1 MKRILVSLFGH
12 HFVFQ
17 LADWRMTWFPNK
29 LQKKIKQNE
38 AEAFRRRK
46 LFYSSFIRKDDLC
59 FDVGANIG
67 NRIRPLLAIGSK
79 VVAVEPQKN
88 CYRFLQYKFG
98 NKIKIVTKG
107 LGEGGGIK
115 DFHISDY
122 SVISSFSDEWIS
134 AVKDGRFKGSTWS
147 KTEKVEMTTL
157 DHLIAEYGEPSFIK
171 IDVEGYELE
180 VLKGLTKPIKMV
192 SFEYTVPEQTNKAI
206 DCIRQIEKNN
216 PNIECNYGIGESM
229 ELASH
234 LWLSAEKM
242 KEFIFSKE
250 FCDTGFGDVYVR
262 TKESGKQLDS

>member
-1 MKRILVSLFGH
+1 MKKVLESLFGYR
-12 HFVFQ
+12 FVFQ

-29 LQKKIKQNE
+29 LQKQIKKNE
-38 AEAFRRRK
+38 AEGFRRRK

-59 FDVGANIG
+59 FDVGANMG
-67 NRIRPLLAIGSK
+67 NRVSPLLAIGSK

-107 LGEGGGIK
+107 LGEGDGIK
-115 DFHISDY
+115 DFHISDS
-122 SVISSFSDEWIS
+122 SVISSFSDEWINS
-134 AVKDGRFKGSTWS
+134 VKDGRFKGSSWN

-180 VLKGLTKPIKMV
+180 VLKGLTKPIKMI

-206 DCIRQIEKNN
+206 DCIKQIENN
-216 PNIECNYGIGESM
+216 NSNIECNYSVGEIM
-229 ELASH
+229 DLASDQ
-234 LWLSAEKM
+234 WLSAEKM
-242 KEFIFSKE
+242 KDLLCLKE
-250 FCDTGFGDVYVR
+250 FCHTGFGDVYVR
-262 TKESGKQLDS
+262 TKNQEKLPDA